1 VAGPPRKPTKLR
13 ILEGNPSKRPLPKN
27 EPQPDPTMP
36 QCPDWLMDD
45 AKHEWERVAPEL
57 NRIGL
62 LTIIDQTALA
72 GYCQSY
78 AKWKKAEEEIK
89 LLKNTIYPLKD
100 EKGNIKGFQQYPQY
114 GIANQCLKQIR
125 AFCSE
130 FGLTPAARAKMEL
143 PTERNRDDDFASKLR
158 SKIG

>member
-1 VAGPPRKPTKLR
+1 MAGPPKKPTKLR

-27 EPQPDPTMP
+27 EPEPDPTMP

-45 AKHEWERVAPEL
+45 AKHEWKRVAPEL

-62 LTIIDQTALA
+62 LTIVDQTALA

-78 AKWKKAEEEIK
+78 ARWKKAEEEIK

-100 EKGNIKGFQQYPQY
+100 ERGNIKGFQQYPQY
-114 GIANQCLKQIR
+114 GIVNQCLKQIR

-143 PTERNRDDDFASKLR
+143 PTERNRDDGFASKLR

>member
-1 VAGPPRKPTKLR
+1 MSGPPKKPTKLR

-27 EPQPDPTMP
+27 EPEPDPTMP

-45 AKHEWERVAPEL
+45 AKHEWKRVAPEL

-78 AKWKKAEEEIK
+78 ARWKKAEEEIK

-100 EKGNIKGFQQYPQY
+100 EGGNIKGFQQYPQY
-114 GIANQCLKQIR
+114 GIVNQCLKQIR

-143 PTERNRDDDFASKLR
+143 PTERNHDDDFASKLR

>member
-1 VAGPPRKPTKLR
+1 MSGPPKKPTKLR
-13 ILEGNPSKRPLPKN
+13 LLEGNPSKRPLPKN
-27 EPQPDPTMP
+27 EPEPDPTMP

-45 AKHEWERVAPEL
+45 AKHEWKRVAPEL

-62 LTIIDQTALA
+62 LTIVDQTALA

-78 AKWKKAEEEIK
+78 ARWKKAEEEIK

-100 EKGNIKGFQQYPQY
+100 EGGNIKGFQQYPQY
-114 GIANQCLKQIR
+114 GIVNQCLKQIR

-143 PTERNRDDDFASKLR
+143 PNERNHDDDFASKLR
-158 SKIG
+158 SKIA